1 MKLRNSRFILIII
14 IPLLLISWAAAYW
27 AAPGPIINDENLEA
41 AIREEINYERGEI
54 RPNQLADI
62 EELTIRD
69 AGIVDLDGIE
79 HLTSLVSLDL
89 RDNFITDISL
99 LSDLTDLRE
108 LNLRGNR
115 IRNIDALANLTS
127 LTDLNLRE
135 NEIMDI
141 SPLENMHMLEDLN
154 LRHNQISD
162 LEPLRNL
169 RSLTERLY
177 IEGNPVT
184 DLTPVL
190 DIADEIVETD
200 FYPDT
205 GFDQDT
211 SSAPEVYPVFSH
223 AGGFYDEEFNLEIQ
237 ATVEDAAIYYT
248 LDGSEPDP
256 ENNGENT
263 YLYEEPITIG
273 ERSLNELSLSY
284 IPSNN
289 IEEGSRSWNEP
300 VELIDQVTVVRAVMI
315 NHNESASNVATSTYF
330 TDNLPS
336 LPVISLSTN
345 PGNFFGEEEGIYV
358 PGVNYNSDGNA
369 PDASGNY
376 YERGREWERPVH
388 IEYFETNGQLAFAQ
402 DAGVRI
408 HGNFTRRFPQK
419 SLRLYSRSDYGESRF
434 SYPFFESKEMDDFNR
449 LLLRNSGND
458 WGMTMFRDAAMQ
470 SLVHHLDLDTQHY
483 QPAVVYLN
491 GEYWGIH
498 NIRDRHDK
506 HYLETHYGADRDD
519 FTILSANA
527 ELDDG
532 SPDGQED
539 YISMLE
545 YIEENGLEEEEHYE
559 HIKTLMDV
567 DNFIEY
573 YVAQIY
579 NANTDWPHN
588 NISYWRYENSFNE
601 ESLPDK
607 LDGRWRWFL
616 FDVDRSLGYVEYDHN
631 TIEMVTDRFNHVR
644 EEEEWP
650 NFLFRELLKN
660 DQFKQKFLTALADH
674 MNTTFSPERVINV
687 IDELA
692 EGIEPEMENHIN
704 RWGIPESM
712 NEWEENVEIMREFA
726 LNRPEAIREYTQE
739 HFNLGGMATL
749 TIYSNS
755 ERGTVKVNSIIID
768 EDTPGITD
776 PNEWTGEYFTGVPVT
791 LTAEPADGYEFAG
804 WSGKLIESSDTRE
817 LLLNED
823 LAVEVIFDKLD

>member
-1 MKLRNSRFILIII
+1 MKPRNSKYILIII

-27 AAPGPIINDENLEA
+27 AAPGPIINDANLEA

-99 LSDLTDLRE
+99 LSDLTNLRE

-115 IRNIDALANLTS
+115 IRNIEALADLTS
-127 LTDLNLRE
+127 LTELNLRE
-135 NEIMDI
+135 NEITDI
-141 SPLENMHMLEDLN
+141 SSLENMHMLEDLN

-190 DIADEIVETD
+190 DFADEIVDTD

-205 GFDQDT
+205 EFDQDI

-256 ENNGENT
+256 ENNEENT
-263 YLYEEPITIG
+263 YLYEEPILIG
-273 ERSLNELSLSY
+273 KRTQDELSLSY

-289 IEEGSRSWNEP
+289 IAEGSRAWNEP
-300 VELIDQVTVVRAVMI
+300 LQPTAPATVVRAVMQSENGALSDI
-315 NHNESASNVATSTYF
+315 ITNSFFLKQETPLPVVSITTHP
-330 TDNLPS
+330 DNLFNDDS
-336 LPVISLSTN
+336 
-345 PGNFFGEEEGIYV
+345 GIYV
-358 PGVNYNSDGNA
+358 AGTSYEPNSENPEATGNF
-369 PDASGNY
+369 
-376 YERGREWERPVH
+376 YERGREWERPIH
-388 IEYFETNGQLAFAQ
+388 IEYFEAGGELAFSQ
-402 DAGVRI
+402 EAGIRI

-434 SYPFFESKEMDDFNR
+434 SHQFFETKEMDDFNR

-458 WGMTMFRDAAMQ
+458 WGTTMFRDAAMQ

-532 SPDGQED
+532 SPDGQEN

-559 HIKTLMDV
+559 HIRTLMDI
-567 DNFIEY
+567 DNFIQY
-573 YVAQIY
+573 YVVQIY

-588 NISYWRYENSFNE
+588 NISYWRYENPYNE
-601 ESLPDK
+601 ESRPDK

-674 MNTTFSPERVINV
+674 LNTTFSPERVVNV
-687 IDELA
+687 INDLA
-692 EGIEPEMENHIN
+692 AGIEPEMDNHIN

-712 NEWEENVEIMREFA
+712 DEWEENVEIMREFA
-726 LNRPEAIREYTQE
+726 LNRPEAVREYTVE
-739 HFNLGGMATL
+739 HFNLNGMATL
-749 TIYSNS
+749 TIHSDS

-768 EDTPGITD
+768 EDTLGITD
-776 PNEWTGEYFTGVPVT
+776 PNEWTGEFFAGVPVT

-804 WSGKLIESSDTRE
+804 WSGQLIESSDTIE

-823 LAVEVIFDKLD
+823 LVVEVIFDKLD

>member
-1 MKLRNSRFILIII
+1 MKPRNSKYILIII

-27 AAPGPIINDENLEA
+27 AAPGPIINDANLEA

-115 IRNIDALANLTS
+115 IRNIEALADLTS
-127 LTDLNLRE
+127 LTELNLRE
-135 NEIMDI
+135 NEVTDI
-141 SPLENMHMLEDLN
+141 SSLENMHMLEDLN

-190 DIADEIVETD
+190 DFADEIVDTD

-205 GFDQDT
+205 EFDQDT
-211 SSAPEVYPVFSH
+211 SSAPEVYPVFSQ

-256 ENNGENT
+256 ENNEENT
-263 YLYEEPITIG
+263 YLYEEPITIS
-273 ERSLNELSLSY
+273 ERSGENLNLAH
-284 IPSNN
+284 IRTNF
-289 IEEGSRSWNEP
+289 ITDDRRAWNEP
-300 VELIDQVTVVRAVMI
+300 AEPLPLGTVVRAAMVDE
-315 NHNESASNVATSTYF
+315 NGSASAISTNTYF
-330 TDNLPS
+330 VDNQVS

-345 PGNFFGEEEGIYV
+345 PDNFFGEEEGIYV
-358 PGVNYNSDGNA
+358 PGVNYNTERNS

-388 IEYFETNGQLAFAQ
+388 IEFFEPNGQLAFSQ

-434 SYPFFESKEMDDFNR
+434 SYQFFETKEMDDFNR

-567 DNFIEY
+567 DNFIQY
-573 YVAQIY
+573 FVVQIY

-644 EEEEWP
+644 DEEEWP

-674 MNTTFSPERVINV
+674 MNTTFSSERVVNV
-687 IDELA
+687 INDLA
-692 EGIEPEMENHIN
+692 AGIEPEMDNHIN

-712 NEWEENVEIMREFA
+712 DEWEEKVEIMREFA
-726 LNRPEAIREYTQE
+726 LNRPEAVREYTVE
-739 HFNLGGMATL
+739 HFNLNGMATL
-749 TIYSNS
+749 TIHSDS

-768 EDTPGITD
+768 EDTPGITEL
-776 PNEWTGEYFTGVPVT
+776 NEWTGEYFVGVPMSI
-791 LTAEPADGYEFAG
+791 TAIPEPGYEFTG
-804 WSGKLIESSDTRE
+804 WEGIDGESAEHIEFI
-817 LLLNED
+817 LNNEGM
-823 LAVEVIFDKLD
+823 VIEPVFDK